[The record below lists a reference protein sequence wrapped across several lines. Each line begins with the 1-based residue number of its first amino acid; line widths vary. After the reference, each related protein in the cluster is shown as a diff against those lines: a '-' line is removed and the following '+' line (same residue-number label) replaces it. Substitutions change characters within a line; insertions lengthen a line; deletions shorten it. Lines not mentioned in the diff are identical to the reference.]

1 VPVVAGQRQRT
12 GREAAA
18 KVIETTFTP
27 GRDVFRLNLAPGYA
41 VPALRTLERTF
52 VYDRAELGALTV
64 RDEVVFAEPSSFETA
79 LVTWGEAK
87 EVAPGRLEIRDGGAR
102 YGWASMRAAR
112 NSACAWSRSR
122 RTSAVR
128 AIPRASASSST
139 GPSNAR

>member
-27 GRDVFRLNLAPGYA
+27 DRDVFRLNLAPGYA

-64 RDEVVFAEPSSFETA
+64 RDEVVFTKPSSFETA

-87 EVAPGRLEIRDGGAR
+87 EVAPGRLEIRDGRG
-102 YGWASMRAAR
+102 
-112 NSACAWSRSR
+112 
-122 RTSAVR
+122 AVR
-128 AIPRASASSST
+128 VVIEAGGEKFSVRMQPIQENFGGRL
-139 GPSNAR
+139 GPSHAHRHRP